1 MTIQGR
7 LSFWYSLVV
16 LVVLAVAG
24 ASVLALQARL
34 GLARVDA
41 ELAAASAS
49 AGSALATELREGQ
62 GLADAARDLVGELE
76 LSGAGFAIVSAEGV
90 VLGASP
96 IDGLRPGD
104 SAILAAA
111 DAATSAGAR
120 STRLRIRS
128 ASAPA
133 TAGGFRVVTWKP
145 LGPLDAERG
154 TLGRALLLGTPVTV
168 FLSILGGVTIGR
180 RALRPLAS
188 MAAQA
193 SAIRPSELEARLSVP
208 NPSDEL
214 GVVAQAFNG
223 VLERLARSLR
233 QQRSFMAD
241 ASHQLRTPVS
251 VMRTTAQVTLS
262 RGDRSQE
269 EYREALAVIERQAER
284 LTKLVN
290 DMFMLAMVDAEARP
304 LQPAPFYFDEMADD
318 IVSDLRVLAVAK
330 HVALELSA
338 TAETPYVGD
347 ESLLRQML
355 ANLLENAIR
364 HAPAHGAVTVAL
376 DRSAEVIALSV
387 ADTGA
392 GIAAGDVERVFD
404 RFVRLDSS
412 GADAGGGLGLPI
424 ARWIAEAH
432 GGSLVLT
439 STSAAGSE
447 FLVTLPV
454 APVGSADLA

>member
-16 LVVLAVAG
+16 LVVLAVVG
-24 ASVLALQARL
+24 AAVLGLQARL

-41 ELAAASAS
+41 ELAEASAS
-49 AGSALATELREGQ
+49 VAATLATELREGQ
-62 GLADAARDLVGELE
+62 GLADAARDLVSELE
-76 LSGAGFAIVSAEGV
+76 LSGAGFALVSAEGV
-90 VLGASP
+90 VLGASA

-104 SAILAAA
+104 NAILVAA

-154 TLGRALLLGTPVTV
+154 TLGRALLLGIPFAVV
-168 FLSILGGVTIGR
+168 LSVLGGFTIGR
-180 RALRPLAS
+180 RALRPLAT

-193 SAIRPSELEARLSVP
+193 RAIRPSELEARLSVP

-233 QQRSFMAD
+233 QQRAFMAD

-262 RGDRSQE
+262 RDHRAE
-269 EYREALAVIERQAER
+269 AEYRHALGVVERQAGR
-284 LTKLVN
+284 LTKLVS
-290 DMFMLAMVDAEARP
+290 DMFTLAMVDAEARP
-304 LQPAPFYFDEMADD
+304 LQLAPFYLDEKVNDV
-318 IVSDLRVLAVAK
+318 VSELRVLATGRDVS
-330 HVALELSA
+330 LEAADVS
-338 TAETPYVGD
+338 ETPYVGD
-347 ESLLRQML
+347 ESLLREL
-355 ANLLENAIR
+355 LVNLLENAIR
-364 HAPAHGAVTVAL
+364 YTPARGAVVVSLST
-376 DRSAEVIALSV
+376 EVDGIALRV
-387 ADTGA
+387 KDTGQ
-392 GIAAGDVERVFD
+392 GIAATDVERVFD
-404 RFVRLDSS
+404 RFVRIDSANS
-412 GADAGGGLGLPI
+412 DGGGGLGLPI

-432 GGSLVLT
+432 GGSLILA

-454 APVGSADLA
+454 APVVSADLA